1 MRDCIV
7 ESLKKQFP
15 VGSRVELIKMDDK
28 QAPPIGTRGTVK
40 GVDDIGSIM
49 VSWDNGSSLN
59 VIYGEDECRV
69 LDVVKTICYGKE
81 QIWDKKEDA
90 IEFFVDCMLNSE
102 GSERERY
109 CNILSSLKG
118 NLKVC
123 KDIQKD

>member
-81 QIWDKKEDA
+81 RIWDKKEEA
-90 IEFFVDCMLNSE
+90 IEFFIDCMLNSE
-102 GSERERY
+102 GSEKERY

-123 KDIQKD
+123 KDM

>member
-1 MRDCIV
+1 MRDCII

-49 VSWDNGSSLN
+49 VAWDNGSSLN

-81 QIWDKKEDA
+81 RLWDKKEEA
-90 IEFFVDCMLNSE
+90 IEFFIDCMLNSE
-102 GSERERY
+102 GSEKERY
-109 CNILSSLKG
+109 CNILSSLKA

-123 KDIQKD
+123 KDM

>member
-81 QIWDKKEDA
+81 RIWDKKEEA
-90 IEFFVDCMLNSE
+90 IEFFIDCMLNSE
-102 GSERERY
+102 GSEKERY
-109 CNILSSLKG
+109 CNILSSLEA

-123 KDIQKD
+123 KDM

>member
-1 MRDCIV
+1 MRDCII

-49 VSWDNGSSLN
+49 VAWDNGSSLN

-81 QIWDKKEDA
+81 RLWDKKEEA
-90 IEFFVDCMLNSE
+90 IEFFIDCMLNSE

-109 CNILSSLKG
+109 CNILSSLKA

-123 KDIQKD
+123 KDV